1 MSTTTIPTNPWFDTL
16 PGPRLQQVIEEKGE
30 ALKERYYTDDVWFA
44 IWLHTLNRAVQRRVM
59 LSFDDLEDWC
69 YRDAYDGGMS
79 PKDAALEMLEDNGYD
94 FENVRYM

>member
-1 MSTTTIPTNPWFDTL
+1 MSTATTNPWFDTL
-16 PGPRLQQVIEEKGE
+16 PGPRLEAIIAEKGE
-30 ALKERYYTDDVWFA
+30 ALMKRHHTDDVWFA
-44 IWLHTLNRAVQRRVM
+44 IWLQALNQSVQRRVM

-94 FENVRYM
+94 FENMEYM